1 MTRLNQTLS
10 GNCFLLILFL
20 HTMTKIITLRLIVY
34 FKIMDCDWFKK
45 KCDLRKY
52 IDIDI
57 CVCLYLMI
65 DQLDWVTIST
75 EYMLCAYILKIYL
88 MVWLR

>member
-1 MTRLNQTLS
+1 MTRFNQTLS
-10 GNCFLLILFL
+10 GNYFLLNTIPIY
-20 HTMTKIITLRLIVY
+20 HDQNNH
-34 FKIMDCDWFKK
+34 FKSNSLLQNFVVCDWFK